1 MNPPICSTCKQPID
15 RALDLPYGWREWN
28 GMRYVLH
35 TASQGVDVA
44 PWVHADCMNQ
54 LRDFH
59 PADDTSLP

>member
-15 RALDLPYGWREWN
+15 RALDLPYGWWEWN

-54 LRDFH
+54 LCDLH
-59 PADDTSLP
+59 PADHTILA